1 MQHALS
7 ESLLVAM
14 EEWAAKQPAALPDAL
29 EAVERI
35 SELLDLSGLF
45 SALLLHPRRDRKSL
59 SYTGGHPSQRALESY
74 LTKDGCRVMTR
85 DPGDDLWAQTFDW
98 LAPEPS
104 TPRAISWSPAASA
117 DALPARR
124 AAADRRC
131 RAHVGGAAAVGQPA
145 PAESDAGDRWV
156 PRQLQVLP
164 KVRRRS
170 LRAVALCHV
179 GAYWPPSER
188 MPAKKKNDIRNAPR
202 LPCPRRVRNW
212 KQACSIFS
220 GPARVEFGTGNRRV
234 PFFLGPARVEFGTGN
249 RHVPF
254 FPSCPRGV
262 PRKVPRGGRPVRN
275 CGQLYQAIYQATSLP
290 KKI

>member
-1 MQHALS
+1 MACTVAMQHALS

-59 SYTGGHPSQRALESY
+59 SYTGGIRVSGLDCPYGALESY

-104 TPRAISWSPAASA
+104 LTHLNA
-117 DALPARR
+117 DTKG
-124 AAADRRC
+124 

-164 KVRRRS
+164 
-170 LRAVALCHV
+170 RAVALCHV
-179 GAYWPPSER
+179 GRLIGRRRSACLLR
-188 MPAKKKNDIRNAPR
+188 KK
-202 LPCPRRVRNW
+202 
-212 KQACSIFS
+212 
-220 GPARVEFGTGNRRV
+220 
-234 PFFLGPARVEFGTGN
+234 
-249 RHVPF
+249 
-254 FPSCPRGV
+254 
-262 PRKVPRGGRPVRN
+262 
-275 CGQLYQAIYQATSLP
+275 
-290 KKI
+290 